1 MLEESQYEGVDAAA
15 NDLSIREEHLRCGKV
30 GPRLLH

>member
-1 MLEESQYEGVDAAA
+1 MLEKSQYEGVEAAA
-15 NDLSIREEHLRCGKV
+15 NDLSIREEHLRGGNI